1 MASTTAALACSHNR
15 GRGVSAM
22 TTNNELGSAKVIRKL
37 TRLFTSL
44 LSTILNRPAAYPKTR
59 PTKIGTSELARTWI
73 TLDSLLFQ
81 PLCFE
86 LGANQNGSLSHF
98 ARCRGFESIAEIDG
112 ATAGICDGGDQF
124 GLYVPNFLL

>member
-1 MASTTAALACSHNR
+1 MAITTAAPACSHNR

-22 TTNNELGSAKVIRKL
+22 TTNNELGRAKVIRKV

-44 LSTILNRPAAYPKTR
+44 LSTTLNRPAAYPNKR

-73 TLDSLLFQ
+73 IADRLLFQ

-86 LGANQNGSLSHF
+86 LAADQKGSLARF
-98 ARCRGFESIAEIDG
+98 ARRRGFESIAKIDG
-112 ATAGICDGGDQF
+112 TAAGIRNGCD
-124 GLYVPNFLL
+124 